1 MLNKD
6 TQLCISL
13 SARPSNIGTR
23 FHNYL
28 YQKLDLDFIYK
39 AFSTT
44 DIEAAI
50 KGVRALGIR
59 GCSVSMPFKES
70 CIPFI
75 DKLTDSAKA
84 IDSVNTIVNDNGFL
98 TAYNTDFLAI
108 RQLITEHLTD
118 PQQTVVVQGA
128 GGMAKAVVAA
138 FHDAGFQ
145 QLTVI
150 ARNTQSGQALAEKY
164 GYAYQSPEHCPT
176 ADIIVNVTPIGMSGG
191 AESDTLAF
199 AEPLI
204 HAAITVF
211 DVVAFPAQ
219 TPLIKKAHALGKS
232 VISGDRVIAL
242 QALEQFALY
251 TGERPSDALMQEAS
265 LFSRQQ

>member
-13 SARPSNIGTR
+13 SGRPSNIGTR

-28 YQKLDLDFIYK
+28 YQKLDIDFIYK
-39 AFSTT
+39 AFTT
-44 DIEAAI
+44 NDIEAAI

-75 DKLTDSAKA
+75 DHLTDSAKA
-84 IDSVNTIVNDNGFL
+84 IDSVNTIVNDKGVL

-108 RQLITEHLTD
+108 RQLIAENLPD
-118 PQQTVVVQGA
+118 NQQHVVVQGA

-138 FHDAGFQ
+138 FHDAGFTH
-145 QLTVI
+145 LTVM
-150 ARNTQSGQALAEKY
+150 ARNEKSGRNLAEKY
-164 GYAYQSPEHCPT
+164 QYTYQSPEQCSP
-176 ADIIVNVTPIGMSGG
+176 ADIIVNVTPLGMSGG
-191 AESDTLAF
+191 PDSETLAF
-199 AEPLI
+199 DDALI
-204 HAAITVF
+204 TAAKTVF
-211 DVVAFPAQ
+211 DVVAFPAE
-219 TPLIKKAHALGKS
+219 TPLVKRAKALGKS

-251 TGERPSDALMQEAS
+251 TGVRPSDELMQEAS
-265 LFSRQQ
+265 LFSRR